1 MTFMNNKR
9 LIGGI
14 SIICMLLLCTVA
26 SIIYGQ
32 NHKQEVRNSYAGE
45 LPAAPIQENPLQ
57 GINEDFTVTAEFSS
71 HLPIVV
77 IDTGGI
83 EPPVNTYFKKDHE
96 NSTNGIYVPI
106 EGLDP
111 YVEGTIYVLEKE
123 SGMNSLA
130 DEPVLSS
137 CIRIKRRGN
146 TSMNY
151 EKAQWMV
158 KTITESGQYNEVD
171 MLGMGAEHDWILNG
185 SMYDKS
191 MLRNYLAYSI
201 ASEILENTPDS
212 RYCEVLLKDG
222 NTYKYQGVYLMM
234 ESIEQGT
241 DRVNISEY
249 HQGDD
254 FNSYLIRR
262 DRFDEE
268 AITLDNFG
276 RLNGYSTEYM
286 AIMYPS
292 KKHITDEMISYV
304 NNDINYIEEI
314 LYSDDQDVFSR
325 YQDVI
330 DVDSFIDYFLINEF
344 FGNYD
349 AGNNSTYFYKDM
361 GGKLTMGPVWDF
373 DGAMDNY
380 MYEPFETG
388 SLAFYTKPW
397 FNRLC
402 KDEGFLHKLEKR
414 YTKLRQTTLSN
425 QHVIGKIDEIIAY
438 LGGARQR
445 EWMRWGHW
453 YQTENRYSLLEYT
466 TKDGNTLCRNA
477 TTYEDEIYRIK
488 TVLREHGDSIPD
500 ALKLLEKD
508 ADTITGFETW
518 MGYLLLLA
526 AAIFFIPAIFVS
538 FRK

>member
-32 NHKQEVRNSYAGE
+32 NHKQEVLNSYAGE

-201 ASEILENTPDS
+201 SSEILENTPDS

-241 DRVNISEY
+241 E
-249 HQGDD
+249 
-254 FNSYLIRR
+254 
-262 DRFDEE
+262 
-268 AITLDNFG
+268 T
-276 RLNGYSTEYM
+276 
-286 AIMYPS
+286 
-292 KKHITDEMISYV
+292 
-304 NNDINYIEEI
+304 
-314 LYSDDQDVFSR
+314 
-325 YQDVI
+325 
-330 DVDSFIDYFLINEF
+330 SF
-344 FGNYD
+344 
-349 AGNNSTYFYKDM
+349 
-361 GGKLTMGPVWDF
+361 
-373 DGAMDNY
+373 
-380 MYEPFETG
+380 
-388 SLAFYTKPW
+388 
-397 FNRLC
+397 
-402 KDEGFLHKLEKR
+402 
-414 YTKLRQTTLSN
+414 
-425 QHVIGKIDEIIAY
+425 
-438 LGGARQR
+438 
-445 EWMRWGHW
+445 
-453 YQTENRYSLLEYT
+453 
-466 TKDGNTLCRNA
+466 
-477 TTYEDEIYRIK
+477 K
-488 TVLREHGDSIPD
+488 TS
-500 ALKLLEKD
+500 
-508 ADTITGFETW
+508 
-518 MGYLLLLA
+518 
-526 AAIFFIPAIFVS
+526 
-538 FRK
+538 